1 MSSHGPISSASRRSS
16 VPRSIFPPEELRA
29 VPRLLDRPPER
40 LPRIRPAR
48 ERMQCPLE
56 ELDGPR
62 VVPLPDRPL
71 RVTQGDLGLV
81 RMESLA
87 LQTTIENLRVRDAG
101 RRLAVAVP
109 DDLELALDSDG
120 DRDRCL
126 D

>member
-1 MSSHGPISSASRRSS
+1 PWASRA
-16 VPRSIFPPEELRA
+16 PP
-29 VPRLLDRPPER
+29 PRLDPPPER
-40 LPRIRPAR
+40 RPGIRPAR
-48 ERMQCPLE
+48 ERMQCPRE
-56 ELDGPR
+56 ALDGPR

-71 RVTQGDLGLV
+71 CVTQGDLGLV

-101 RRLAVAVP
+101 RRLAIAVP
-109 DDLELALDSDG
+109 DDLELALDAER